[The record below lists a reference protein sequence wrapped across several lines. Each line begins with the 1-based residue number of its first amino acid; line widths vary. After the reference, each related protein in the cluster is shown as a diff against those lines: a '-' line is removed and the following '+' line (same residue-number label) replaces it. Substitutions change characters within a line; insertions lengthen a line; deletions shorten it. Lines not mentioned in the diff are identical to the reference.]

1 MEEDNRYNR
10 NPEEEDNLYIYQGD
24 DDDPS
29 DPDDMDDSPLNY
41 SQIDEDDEES
51 SDDPDDSDD
60 VTTDKQKGKK
70 SVFLMML
77 KVLSNPV
84 EGWKSIR
91 RAHLT
96 VEEAQQ
102 KCFYPLLAL
111 MAVCKFAALYY
122 SPSTSISD
130 ITVEALTSFVALF
143 AGYFCI
149 ILLLKLLLPG
159 YGGKIFD
166 TEFGKVF
173 VIIALSTLS
182 LFFALTELFQMLW
195 AILIFLPLWTVYSV
209 CKGIRFLNFAHDK
222 SIRSTTLLC
231 LLIIGVPVLIQMG
244 LDEVLPK

>member
-1 MEEDNRYNR
+1 MEEDNRYKQ
-10 NPEEEDNLYIYQGD
+10 NPEEEENLYIYQEED
-24 DDDPS
+24 DDTS
-29 DPDDMDDSPLNY
+29 ESDDMDDSPLNY
-41 SQIDEDDEES
+41 SQIDEDEEEW
-51 SDDPDDSDD
+51 SDDRDDSDEH
-60 VTTDKQKGKK
+60 DKQTGRK

-77 KVLSNPV
+77 KILSNPV

-91 RAHLT
+91 RAHIT

-130 ITVEALTSFVALF
+130 ITVEALISFVALF

-159 YGGKIFD
+159 NGGKIFD

-182 LFFALTELFQMLW
+182 FFFALIEIFQMLW

-244 LDEVLPK
+244 LEEVLPK